1 MNGGI
6 AMYFQTEPIT
16 ISDNQIR
23 HWQIGALSL
32 WVQRSD
38 NGEWLVAHKYLSGT
52 DETLVEAEVLKT
64 EPPGLKWQRFAL
76 PETEPLLS
84 LSPHMPDRP
93 VIVRPE
99 TALNLATG
107 GEGVFYALLPCWIR
121 LIVGSSVKLADIPGV
136 RMSNSW
142 YGEPV
147 DGILCYAMR
156 TSARRTVQDLP
167 SRPHRAVCTL
177 RLRNQ
182 DSNHLEFKRVCV
194 QVDPLAIYRGKD
206 HLWTSEIGMTYLGSN
221 EFSDF
226 EIGTGP
232 PAGDPDAVL
241 ITPAREEHDAQTFKS
256 RLSAIRSLIS

>member
-1 MNGGI
+1 
-6 AMYFQTEPIT
+6 MYFHTEPVS
-16 ISDNQIR
+16 ISDHQVR
-23 HWQIGALSL
+23 HWQIGTLSL

-38 NGEWLVAHKYLSGT
+38 NGEWLVAHKQVPGS
-52 DETLVEAEVLKT
+52 DEALVEAEVLEA
-64 EPPGLKWQRFAL
+64 EPPGLTWQRFAV
-76 PETEPLLS
+76 PGEDHTLS

-99 TALNLATG
+99 TALNLVTG

-121 LIVGSSVKLADIPGV
+121 LTVGASVKLVDIPGV

-147 DGILCYAMR
+147 DGLLCYAMR
-156 TSARRTVQDLP
+156 TSARRTVRDLP

-194 QVDPLAIYRGKD
+194 QVDPLAIYRGKT
-206 HLWTSEIGMTYLGSN
+206 HMWTSEIGMTYMGRD
-221 EFSDF
+221 EFSDV
-226 EIGTGP
+226 EIGTSA
-232 PAGDPDAVL
+232 PAGDPDAIL
-241 ITPAREEHDAQTFKS
+241 LTPAREEHDTKS
-256 RLSAIRSLIS
+256 RFNTIRSLIS